1 MELLDK
7 IERDPTNITI
17 LCNTGWGV
25 LRRKAVIS
33 VHLTLL
39 ISFGT
44 AAFI

>member
-7 IERDPTNITI
+7 IERDPDITM

-39 ISFGT
+39 ISSGT